1 MRDVLN
7 LNPIN
12 FDLNNTTVISFD
24 KLPDYD
30 KIDYDLNIPK
40 EYDSFILDVK
50 RDCRNSFEYHQYM
63 KFLKENLDMNKCSF
77 FKNVSGENS
86 RRIKIEI
93 HHDPFTIEDIIRIVV
108 RKRLSYLEMM
118 EPEQV
123 SKEVMFL
130 HYNMMVGLIPL
141 STTVHQLVGNNY
153 LFVPTTHVMG
163 NYKAFV
169 QAYDEF
175 IDPETKAVLNRIE
188 EATLTYD
195 ESRAQRLLERHY
207 IYIDVGSGEYDLPP
221 YEVIVQM
228 MKDKIKEINDKA
240 IIKTPTVSSSSS
252 SQELVKPFTKHN
264 TLPSNIDIL

>member
-12 FDLNNTTVISFD
+12 FDPNDITVICFD

-30 KIDYDLNIPK
+30 KTDYDLNIPK
-40 EYDSFILDVK
+40 EYESFILDVK
-50 RDCRNSFEYHQYM
+50 RDCHGSFEYSQYM
-63 KFLKENLDMNKCSF
+63 RFLKDNLDMNKCSF
-77 FKNVSGENS
+77 FKNISGENS
-86 RRIKIEI
+86 KRIKIEI

-108 RKRLSYLEMM
+108 RKRLAYLEMM

-175 IDPETKAVLNRIE
+175 IDPETKAILNRIE
-188 EATLTYD
+188 EATLVYD

-207 IYIDVGSGEYDLPP
+207 IYIDVGGDEYDLPP
-221 YEVIVQM
+221 YEVIIQM
-228 MKDKIKEINDKA
+228 MKDKINEINQKA
-240 IIKTPTVSSSSS
+240 IEKSSSSS
-252 SQELVKPFTKHN
+252 SKLESPFIRLQERQPDSTI
-264 TLPSNIDIL
+264 IDLL